1 MLTLFPYVY
10 ITVLFLV
17 LYNIKEPEGHTKII
31 LVLSLL
37 ITLFIL
43 SFLADFKEYW
53 RK

>member
-10 ITVLFLV
+10 ITVLLIV
-17 LYNIKEPEGHTKII
+17 LYNIKEPAGHLKII
-31 LVLSLL
+31 LVMTLF